1 MTTKATTLSFA
12 DLGLKKELL
21 SALSS
26 LSYDTPTPI
35 QAESIPLLI
44 EGRDLLAQAQT
55 GTGKTGAFALPLL
68 QNIDID
74 NNNPQVLV
82 LTPTRELG
90 IQVAEAFK
98 SYAKDLKGFKVLPIY
113 GGQSMGQQL
122 SDLKRA
128 THVIVGTPGRVI
140 DHLKRK
146 TLKLDNIKAVVLDEA
161 DEMLKMGFIEDI
173 DWILSETPEET
184 QIALF
189 SATMPPRIRKIAQEH
204 LTDQA
209 EVTIESKTQTV
220 ENIEQV
226 FCVAIGKEK
235 FSILNTILEVE
246 EVDACLIF
254 VKTKAATVD
263 LVECLQTQGYSCSA
277 LNGDMNQSAREQT
290 IKSLKNGRL
299 NIVVATDVAAR
310 GLDVERISHVVN
322 YDAPR
327 DTESYVHRIGRTGRA
342 GRSGRAILFVGPRET
357 RLLSN
362 IERTTRQR
370 MTQIAL
376 PSKEELEDMRDERF
390 KEKLRETITTKKLG
404 KEHKIIAKFLE
415 DGSLE
420 LKDMVA
426 ALYYIVHE
434 KKAVPMPEMK
444 EEETR
449 GRGREDRDSRGSRN
463 SEPRE
468 VEVGFIRYRIETG
481 RRQGIRPAN
490 IVSGVASAT
499 GMSGSNIGRISL
511 SDNHTTVELPQDLSS
526 EMVIKLNQIWINNE
540 NYHAVAEGS
549 DMPMPK
555 REPSGRSRERLSGGA
570 ARVAGGKRSHRGS
583 RPESNGN
590 KFTENKTHSDSPRSK
605 KSSSRPRAGNQK

>member
-1 MTTKATTLSFA
+1 MTTKATPLSFA

-21 SALSS
+21 SALSNM
-26 LSYDTPTPI
+26 SYDTPTPI
-35 QAESIPLLI
+35 QAQSIPLLM

-68 QNIDID
+68 QNIDIG

-98 SYAKDLKGFKVLPIY
+98 DYAKDLKGFKVLPIY

-189 SATMPPRIRKIAQEH
+189 SATMPPRIKKIAQEH

-226 FCVAIGKEK
+226 FCVATGKEK

-362 IERTTRQR
+362 IERATRQR

-376 PSKEELEDMRDERF
+376 PSKAELEDMRDERF
-390 KEKLRETITTKKLG
+390 KEKLKETISTKMLG

-420 LKDMVA
+420 LKDIVA
-426 ALYYIVHE
+426 ALHYIVHE
-434 KKAVPMPEMK
+434 KKSAPMPEMR
-444 EEETR
+444 EEESR

-463 SEPRE
+463 AAPRE
-468 VEVGFIRYRIETG
+468 VEAGFIRYRIETG
-481 RRQGIRPAN
+481 RRDGVRPAS

-511 SDNHTTVELPQDLSS
+511 SDDHTTVELPQDLSS
-526 EMVIKLNQIWINNE
+526 EMVFKLSQIWINNE
-540 NYHAVAEGS
+540 NYQAIAVGS
-549 DMPMPK
+549 DMPMPR
-555 REPSGRSRERLSGGA
+555 REDSGRTREKLSGGA
-570 ARVAGGKRSHRGS
+570 ARVAGGKRGHRGS

-590 KFTENKTHSDSPRSK
+590 KFTENKNHRDSPRSK
-605 KSSSRPRAGNQK
+605 KSSGRARAGN